1 MGVGGFELSA
11 DLQNVAVHDWGFNLV
26 TADLGVIFGKWLT
39 EAHHAEHDCEE
50 HVSFSALV
58 ALILLQQEHFI
69 KIELLLGALMGVLVA
84 FNYMAAVDAPPF
96 AGGFAEC
103 DTHLVVWVRF
113 SFDHILRVVHGS
125 STGRQTLTSLL
136 EHKSLIDFLEELQL
150 ELIEISLLD
159 EVALLWCWRGSDAND
174 ARIGKCFLEIGHLL
188 LQDLVFT

>member
-1 MGVGGFELSA
+1 MRLELSA

-26 TADLGVIFGKWLT
+26 TADLGGVFGERLT
-39 EAHHAEHDCEE
+39 EAHHAEHNGKE

-58 ALILLQQEHFI
+58 ALVLLQQEHVI
-69 KIELLLGALMGVLVA
+69 KIKLLLGALMSVLVA
-84 FNYMAAVDAPPF
+84 LNYMTAVDAPPL
-96 AGGFAEC
+96 ARGFAEC

-136 EHKSLIDFLEELQL
+136 EQESLIDFLEELHF
-150 ELIEISLLD
+150 ELIEVSLVD
-159 EVALLWCWRGSDAND
+159 KVVLLWCWRGSDAND
-174 ARIGKCFLEIGHLL
+174 ARVGECLLEVGHLL